1 MTAFF
6 SESRPS
12 AGVYFT
18 SPVCSR
24 EEQLTMASMGALL
37 LGSPPPRWIT
47 GSPLS
52 RSNAAVSFSFRVG
65 DSDMDLA
72 SWLKLMPD
80 TSSEYSGPPQTLV
93 QGIKVS
99 ILDIAVTNQLNRL
112 AVTMMEL

>member
-1 MTAFF
+1 MMAFL
-6 SESRPS
+6 SAGMPS

-18 SPVCSR
+18 SPVLSR
-24 EEQLTMASMGALL
+24 DAQLTMASMGALL

-52 RSNAAVSFSFRVG
+52 RSSAAVSFSFRVG

-72 SWLKLMPD
+72 SWLKLMPYFHP
-80 TSSEYSGPPQTLV
+80 SNIMVPIACAE
-93 QGIKVS
+93 GINVS
-99 ILDIAVTNQLNRL
+99 IQDVQVTNQLSRL